1 MQELALVLRERKA
14 DMLGDKTMRQAHTHH
29 RKPPSQTT
37 TATRNAGPD
46 RGFSL
51 LEAVVAMGLIAGVG
65 LLVGMAFSFS
75 LLSEREAR
83 AEMEAARSAG
93 QILEILRGTSFDS
106 LDLVEDGSLTVNPL
120 GRFQQ
125 LILSDLQ
132 DRLAEEGLAVYLTV
146 RNHQARS
153 EAKQV
158 FITIVSSDTDPH
170 VSLDELPPGRILVKQ
185 STIMTRKGIN
195 P

>member
-1 MQELALVLRERKA
+1 MNKA
-14 DMLGDKTMRQAHTHH
+14 QTAQ
-29 RKPPSQTT
+29 RKPSSQTT
-37 TATRNAGPD
+37 TTPRVNGPN

-93 QILEILRGTSFDS
+93 QILEILRGTSYDS

-125 LILSDLQ
+125 LILSDLE
-132 DRLAEEGLAVYLTV
+132 DRLSEEGLSVYLTV

-170 VSLDELPPGRILVKQ
+170 ISLKELPPGKVLVKQ